1 MLWWGVQEEVGH
13 LLRPV
18 EILQAVKYEIT
29 VRYPISTSIIV
40 AHREKER
47 GGYSTP

>member
-29 VRYPISTSIIV
+29 VRHLTSTYISLVYIEEERAGYP
-40 AHREKER
+40 
-47 GGYSTP
+47 TP